1 MRVPAAA
8 ASADLSAS
16 VYAFCAELLLNNS
29 RTGNFQSLV
38 LRLLAKT
45 AAARRRRP
53 SATVLQQAAG
63 CVFLVRLF
71 LRHMVETLEPEEL
84 LPHLQLR
91 PSALEAV
98 AAAVPPGGAP
108 LVASA
113 ELSLPLVDALLATL
127 ADAPLDA
134 QASYAEAYALH
145 TECLAAVAVCMSTQI
160 FCELGSTAP
169 QPMAL
174 AALASDTLRAE
185 RLTLRLLGHV
195 AAAPPPP
202 GAPSLVRRA
211 VGAALYLPWAV
222 LSYFWRGEGG
232 DGRPPPALADRSLHA
247 LLLLT
252 QSLPPPLAR
261 HLPHGILPR
270 RPLRRRRRQSASSAD
285 AADDDDAEG
294 GGAADPEQGRVR
306 ASQLAFRSLHDAIA
320 AALPAEGAVLLLYL
334 LLHGNADFR
343 DYALSRTDADTL
355 LLPLVRALYEP
366 RCSAERAVHAPHRR
380 AHARPRTVRAA
391 QFPGA
396 IRAQF
401 GRNYSETRPPPQ
413 AASSRRRTP
422 RASSRCRGFAS
433 ASCSRSR
440 PARSSSSA

>member
-1 MRVPAAA
+1 MGGSGSKWQEPVARLTASAPIPADDQYWDQELLNLRVPAAA

-127 ADAPLDA
+127 ADAPLDDPA
-134 QASYAEAYALH
+134 SSYAEAYALH

-261 HLPHGILPR
+261 HLPHGNPFLAA
-270 RPLRRRRRQSASSAD
+270 LCAVGDAQSASSAD

-366 RCSAERAVHAPHRR
+366 RSL
-380 AHARPRTVRAA
+380 RPNALYMLLIVVLMLSQDGTHC
-391 QFPGA
+391 A

-401 GRNYSETRPPPQ
+401 W
-413 AASSRRRTP
+413 
-422 RASSRCRGFAS
+422 
-433 ASCSRSR
+433 
-440 PARSSSSA
+440 RSSVAIRALRAQFF

>member
-1 MRVPAAA
+1 MGGAGSKWEAPVARLTASASIPADDSYWDQELLNLRVPAAV
-8 ASADLSAS
+8 DLSAS
-16 VYAFCAELLLNNS
+16 AYAVCAELLRNNGRS
-29 RTGNFQSLV
+29 GNFQTLI

-127 ADAPLDA
+127 ADAPLDDH
-134 QASYAEAYALH
+134 ASYAEAYALH

-261 HLPHGILPR
+261 HLPHGNPFLAA
-270 RPLRRRRRQSASSAD
+270 LCAVGDAQSASSAD

-366 RCSAERAVHAPHRR
+366 RSLRPNALYMLLIVVLMLSQDGTHRAIR
-380 AHARPRTVRAA
+380 A
-391 QFPGA
+391 QFWRNSGA
-396 IRAQF
+396 IRAQLF
-401 GRNYSETRPPPQ
+401 
-413 AASSRRRTP
+413 
-422 RASSRCRGFAS
+422 
-433 ASCSRSR
+433 
-440 PARSSSSA
+440 